1 MRKRSKTNKPNAQKR
16 RNERRGARAR
26 YSKYIMLSIGRCK
39 EILRKHNC
47 NLTDDEI
54 KDVRDFLYTLAEI
67 QIMVEKQLAE
77 NEECYTIL

>member
-1 MRKRSKTNKPNAQKR
+1 
-16 RNERRGARAR
+16 
-26 YSKYIMLSIGRCK
+26 MLSIGRCK